1 MMTRVDSDNDAGN
14 SDGGFNILKTSSMP
28 ACCVWVVFCL
38 AFDKVLRRIDVV
50 SDCSLSFHNPA
61 LRLSQ
66 KASVAHLN
74 VFLFPFG
81 LFSGH
86 ISLFQQFSALICLF
100 L

>member
-1 MMTRVDSDNDAGN
+1 MTRVDSDNDAGN
-14 SDGGFNILKTSSMP
+14 SGGGFNILKTSSMP

-66 KASVAHLN
+66 KASVARLN
-74 VFLFPFG
+74 VFLFLFG